1 MMNTKRKVVAMDTNT
16 KRLNI
21 CDMIKPLYYSG
32 FCLTDNKKFIEF
44 YVKKFPKL
52 NQEFK
57 PFIFTEETMSFE
69 LGGTVEPQETKKS
82 IYFDDFVLDN
92 RVLFDYFI
100 DKYKEVKYFWLN
112 KWLGKSKSGLIGI
125 VKNGKLVGLLK
136 TRKRRLSHGFS
147 TEEGKEGRKE
157 AVSKRKISS
166 KES

>member
-1 MMNTKRKVVAMDTNT
+1 MMNTKRKVVTMTTTT

-32 FCLTDNKKFIEF
+32 FCLTDNNKFIEF

-57 PFIFTEETMSFE
+57 SFNFTEETMSFE
-69 LGGTVEPQETKKS
+69 LGGAIEPIENKKNV
-82 IYFDDFVLDN
+82 YFGDFVLDN
-92 RVLFDYFI
+92 KVLFSYFV

-125 VKNGKLVGLLK
+125 VKDGKLVGLLK
-136 TRKRRLSHGFS
+136 TRKRRLSHGIS
-147 TEEGKEGRKE
+147 TEERKEGRKE
-157 AVSKRKISS
+157 VVS
-166 KES
+166 